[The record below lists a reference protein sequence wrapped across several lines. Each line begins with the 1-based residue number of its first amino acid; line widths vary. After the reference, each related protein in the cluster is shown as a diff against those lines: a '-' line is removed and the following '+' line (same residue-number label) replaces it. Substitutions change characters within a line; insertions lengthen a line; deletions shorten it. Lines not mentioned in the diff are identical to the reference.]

1 MLREALPEIVT
12 ETLPGPKAQEIISR
26 REKAVPSAI
35 RCGYPVVM
43 KRAEGA
49 MI

>member
-26 REKAVPSAI
+26 RETISIAGKL
-35 RCGYPVVM
+35 
-43 KRAEGA
+43 
-49 MI
+49 